1 MDWLDIVPAHYNF
14 VKNEELFEI
23 ILGLTS
29 PSMIDISKFIESQN
43 ESQESFETVFKESW
57 PETPSA

>member
-23 ILGLTS
+23 V
-29 PSMIDISKFIESQN
+29 PC
-43 ESQESFETVFKESW
+43 FEW
-57 PETPSA
+57 L